1 MMLRFSGSVFR
12 HISAARNGKRG
23 FFDFMAHRMAKPG
36 TAVTETTQQK
46 ETFNWEWM
54 KWYEENNREFITSS
68 ELDKLQSFL
77 TSKVKWSRESS
88 RPLSAINWDE
98 WREKIKDPT
107 FVDELRADYIA
118 EVDIQSSKTDF
129 NQFFSWSQ
137 EAKAE
142 ALRKVRDIMREFGQT
157 PSDTFDINALTETS
171 FENECSVIVKE
182 AQDFDGQD
190 KQRRHEMLLDYEQV
204 EAERDL
210 YGARGEMMDYAEH
223 PQGAEMTEEEKAG
236 KQTYVDKILHEHEFH
251 KFHKRERLAQ
261 QRDENARQMFL
272 ERYKE
277 NIKIHGHQGMET
289 W

>member
-1 MMLRFSGSVFR
+1 MLRLPSTKLRRSR
-12 HISAARNGKRG
+12 ISRITERG

-36 TAVTETTQQK
+36 TAIIESSKQK

-54 KWYEENNREFITSS
+54 KWYEENNREFVATS

-77 TSKVKWSRESS
+77 TSKDKWSRESS
-88 RPLSAINWDE
+88 RPMSAIYWDE
-98 WREKIKDPT
+98 WKQKIKDPT

-118 EVDIQSSKTDF
+118 EVDIQNSKTDF
-129 NQFFSWSQ
+129 NQFFSWSK
-137 EAKAE
+137 EAKSE
-142 ALRKVRDIMREFGQT
+142 ALRKVRDTMREFGQT
-157 PSDTFDINALTETS
+157 PSDTLDFNTLTPKSFDE
-171 FENECSVIVKE
+171 ECGVIIAT
-182 AQDFDGQD
+182 AQQIDGRE
-190 KQRRHEMLLDYEQV
+190 KQKRHEMLLDYEQV

-236 KQTYVDKILHEHEFH
+236 KQTYVDKLLHEHEFH

-261 QRDENARQMFL
+261 QRDENSRQIFL
-272 ERYKE
+272 ERYKH
-277 NIKIHGHQGMET
+277 NIKIYGHQGMET

>member
-1 MMLRFSGSVFR
+1 
-12 HISAARNGKRG
+12 
-23 FFDFMAHRMAKPG
+23 MAHRMAKPG
-36 TAVTETTQQK
+36 TAATETTKQK

-77 TSKVKWSRESS
+77 TSKDKWSRESS
-88 RPLSAINWDE
+88 RPLSTINWDE
-98 WREKIKDPT
+98 WRGKIKDPT
-107 FVDELRADYIA
+107 FVDKLRADYIA
-118 EVDIQSSKTDF
+118 EVDIQNSKTDF

-137 EAKAE
+137 EAKGE
-142 ALRKVRDIMREFGQT
+142 ALRKVRDTMREFGQT
-157 PSDTFDINALTETS
+157 PSDTFDIKTLTETS

-261 QRDENARQMFL
+261 QRDENARQIFL
-272 ERYKE
+272 DRYKE